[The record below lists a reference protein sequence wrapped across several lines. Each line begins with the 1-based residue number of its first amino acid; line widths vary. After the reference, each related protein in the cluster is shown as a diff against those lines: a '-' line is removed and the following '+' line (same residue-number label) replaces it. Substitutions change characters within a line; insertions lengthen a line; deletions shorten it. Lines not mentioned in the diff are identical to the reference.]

1 MKENTALEV
10 IERMP
15 APIVPRMTEAE
26 TDQQLISSWLQTKA
40 TRSPETWRA
49 YDRNQGLF
57 LSFVAKPLR
66 TVTVEDMHAFR
77 NSLSPTYGRESQ
89 RQILASVKSLLRYG
103 HGIGYL
109 PFDVGKAVQIGQAKD
124 TLGERLIDEQ
134 TVSEMIALEA
144 NPRNKLLVR
153 LTYASGGRVSE
164 VIALKWRDLQ
174 PNGDGGQVTLYG
186 KGGKTRHVK
195 IPAKLWT
202 DLNRATAGD
211 DDPVFVSR
219 KKQTNREGHLT
230 ATQAW
235 RIVKAAARRVDPEL
249 KVSPHW
255 LRHAHATHA
264 LRRGADLTIIQAT
277 LGHKDF
283 RTTQRYAK
291 VNPQES
297 SSDYLVIS

>member
-1 MKENTALEV
+1 MENQNALEV
-10 IERMP
+10 IER
-15 APIVPRMTEAE
+15 APTAIARMSEAE
-26 TDQQLISSWLQTKA
+26 TDAQLIESWLKTKA
-40 TRSPETWRA
+40 NKSAETWRA
-49 YDRNQGLF
+49 YDRNQRQF
-57 LSFVAKPLR
+57 LVFVARPLR
-66 TVTVEDMHAFR
+66 TVTVEDMQRFR
-77 NSLSPTYGRESQ
+77 DSLSPAYSSESQ

-103 HGIGYL
+103 HGTGYL
-109 PFDVGKAVQIGQAKD
+109 PFDVGKAIEIGQGKD

-134 TVSEMIALEA
+134 TVSEMIALEPS
-144 NPRNKLLVR
+144 PRNKLLLR

-174 PNGDGGQVTLYG
+174 PNGEGGKVALYG
-186 KGGKTRHVK
+186 KGGQTRHVR
-195 IPAKLWT
+195 IPAKLWA
-202 DLNRATAGD
+202 DLGRTAAGD
-211 DDPVFVSR
+211 DDPVFASR
-219 KKQTNREGHLT
+219 KKRTGRDGHLT

-235 RIVKAAARRVDPEL
+235 RIVKAAARRVDPDL
-249 KVSPHW
+249 AASPHW

-264 LRRGADLTIIQAT
+264 LRRGASLPIIQAT